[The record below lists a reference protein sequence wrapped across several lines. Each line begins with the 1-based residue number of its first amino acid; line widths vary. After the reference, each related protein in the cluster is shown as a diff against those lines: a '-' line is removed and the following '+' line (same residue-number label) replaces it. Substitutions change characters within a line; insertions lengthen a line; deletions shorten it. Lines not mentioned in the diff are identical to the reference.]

1 MFSFYM
7 YVCQDQCLYRSV
19 CPAAWTYSIYLVLLC
34 TSLVCLS
41 LTLTLFLSVSVCLL
55 VCMSLS
61 LSLSLSQSHP
71 ESLSLCICLSVCTCV
86 CLSNSPLQLL
96 RPFWQISEKHFKYIT
111 YVFMTTPIWIK
122 LDILIQPIWW
132 SVAMWARFH

>member
-1 MFSFYM
+1 MLYKRQLMFSFYM

-61 LSLSLSQSHP
+61 LFLSLSVSLIR
-71 ESLSLCICLSVCTCV
+71 SLSHCVSVCLSVRVSV
-86 CLSNSPLQLL
+86 CLTLHCNFSGLSDRSRKNTSNVLHMCL
-96 RPFWQISEKHFKYIT
+96 
-111 YVFMTTPIWIK
+111 
-122 LDILIQPIWW
+122 
-132 SVAMWARFH
+132 